1 MAFANSE
8 RTTSEC
14 QVVFGHISDNPVFA
28 VKRRRTNIRKIKNKF
43 GLQQYFVN
51 FMQNYVSQS

>member
-1 MAFANSE
+1 ME
-8 RTTSEC
+8 RHIRMSNC
-14 QVVFGHISDNPVFA
+14 YSHISDNPVFA